1 MSEQTTVLCG
11 GCFNVIH
18 EGHIFFLQRVRAL
31 GSRLV
36 VVVASD
42 VHNKKPYARSAAVR
56 ARAVR
61 SLGLA
66 DKVMIGSSRSFLSTV
81 SKVKPQIIAL
91 GYDQTLPKDVA
102 ERLDVLAIKVKRIPR
117 YKRLSTS
124 ALVRRI
130 GDSPTQADLSSPRV
144 KGRKNRRL

>member
-1 MSEQTTVLCG
+1 MEKIVLCG

-18 EGHIFFLQRVRAL
+18 EGHIFFLQRARAL

-66 DKVMIGSSRSFLSTV
+66 DKVIIGSSRSFLSTV
-81 SKVKPQIIAL
+81 SKVKPQVIAL
-91 GYDQTLPKDVA
+91 GYDQTLPADIA
-102 ERLDVLAIKVKRIPR
+102 DELNTLAIKVKRIPR
-117 YKRLSTS
+117 YKRFSTS
-124 ALVRRI
+124 ALHKVNAK
-130 GDSPTQADLSSPRV
+130 SSFMQANLRFASQ
-144 KGRKNRRL
+144 GGKNRRL

>member
-1 MSEQTTVLCG
+1 M
-11 GCFNVIH
+11 
-18 EGHIFFLQRVRAL
+18 
-31 GSRLV
+31 V

-66 DKVMIGSSRSFLSTV
+66 DKVIIGSSRSFLSTV

-91 GYDQTLPKDVA
+91 GYDQTLPADIADK
-102 ERLDVLAIKVKRIPR
+102 LNTLAIKVKRMPR
-117 YKRLSTS
+117 YKNISTR
-124 ALVRRI
+124 ALER
-130 GDSPTQADLSSPRV
+130 
-144 KGRKNRRL
+144 RKN

>member
-61 SLGLA
+61 SLGIA
-66 DKVMIGSSRSFLSTV
+66 DKVIIGSSRSFLSTV

-124 ALVRRI
+124 ALYK
-130 GDSPTQADLSSPRV
+130 SYSNSSPLPKQRLV
-144 KGRKNRRL
+144 RLQGRKNRRL